1 MEKKWFGVRT
11 FNGYEQK
18 VIDSLKAQ
26 INKEHMDNL
35 IGEIYLPTIQEY
47 SFVRNQLKRKER
59 LLYPGYIFVQ
69 MENSNEAIFFVRGIQ
84 YVTGYSGISS
94 MKEKPSPMEDDE
106 ITVMKNVAD
115 QIGIELNVGDTV
127 IVEGHDLYDGQQL
140 RVVSI
145 DPQNE
150 KIELEVNSLLG
161 YDTAPELFDF
171 DQIRKTK

>member
-1 MEKKWFGVRT
+1 MGIE
-11 FNGYEQK
+11 
-18 VIDSLKAQ
+18 
-26 INKEHMDNL
+26 
-35 IGEIYLPTIQEY
+35 
-47 SFVRNQLKRKER
+47 KRKSR
-59 LLYPGYIFVQ
+59 RTDVNVYISLRQ
-69 MENSNEAIFFVRGIQ
+69 LDDK

-106 ITVMKNVAD
+106 ITVMKNVAN

-161 YDTAPELFDF
+161 DDTASELFDF